1 MTDIIKIEP
10 KISISFFKQTH
21 VIRQIWVSAQ
31 ANLLQSMQGCVIA
44 MSSIMVP
51 QLFNS
56 VDENKLSLTEDE
68 ATWFVSLYCIGY
80 LSGSF
85 LGACQGNYF
94 GQRVS
99 LIIDSV
105 TASIGLLMVGLA
117 PSFPYLLI
125 GRLLCGHASGS
136 GTVTIPI
143 YTSEISLPKVRGM
156 TGSFMSSFLLSGYCI
171 AILLGSSFHW
181 RTTIL
186 LLIAL
191 PVLSGIFLFMAPDS
205 PVWLLQKGREEEA
218 FKSLSYFRNDIFEVR
233 EEMELIKMSIVVH
246 QCDKSESK
254 GFMDEFQTKLKR
266 FKSTEFIKPLLICIF
281 LTAGFVE
288 WNGIGAISFYM
299 VNFIEKVKIPVD
311 PYFGASFNTVGRA
324 IFGIISTVWIGKFPR
339 RKVIMTCIILMATG
353 SLIISTYHILLSNDY
368 FVHFG
373 IEDNSFIPWIPAIGF
388 LIISFSYT
396 SGYIQISY
404 MCQSELLPSDLK
416 SFGCGIIGF
425 VDGCSMFVSSKMA
438 LTLLENCGVI
448 FYFAYSTGML
458 ILSYVFVFF
467 VLPETSGK
475 TLQEIENEFRKK

>member
-1 MTDIIKIEP
+1 MTDVIETRP
-10 KISISFFKQTH
+10 KSSISIFRQKH
-21 VIRQIWVSAQ
+21 VIRQVWVSSQ
-31 ANLLQSMQGCVIA
+31 ANILHCMQGCVIA

-51 QLFNS
+51 QLLNP
-56 VDENKLSLTEDE
+56 VKENVLSLTHDE
-68 ATWFVSLYCIGY
+68 ATWFVSLYSIGY

-94 GQRVS
+94 GARVS

-105 TASIGLLMVGLA
+105 TSSIGLLMVGLA

-218 FKSLSYFRNDIFEVR
+218 FKSLSYFRNDIFEV
-233 EEMELIKMSIVVH
+233 EKEMELIKMSFLAT
-246 QCDKSESK
+246 QFNKSESK
-254 GFMDEFQTKLKR
+254 GFMEESQRKLKR
-266 FKSTEFIKPLLICIF
+266 FKSPEFIKPLLICIT
-281 LTAGFVE
+281 LTAVFVE

-299 VNFIEKVKIPVD
+299 VNFIERVKIPMD
-311 PYFGASFNTVGRA
+311 PYFAASFIAVGRA
-324 IFGIISTVWIGKFPR
+324 IFGIISTIWIGKFPR
-339 RKVIMTCIILMATG
+339 RHVIMTCIILMIAG
-353 SLIISTYHILLSNDY
+353 SLIISIYHFLLTNNY
-368 FVHFG
+368 FVHF
-373 IEDNSFIPWIPAIGF
+373 EMENNSFISWIPAVGF
-388 LIISFSYT
+388 LIVSFSYI
-396 SGYIQISY
+396 SGYAQISY
-404 MCQSELLPSDLK
+404 LFQSEILPSDVK

-425 VDGCSMFVSSKMA
+425 ADGCSMFVASKIA
-438 LTLLENCGVI
+438 LTLLDKCGVT
-448 FYFAYSTGML
+448 FYFAYSTGILL
-458 ILSYVFVFF
+458 ISFFFVLF

-475 TLQEIENEFRKK
+475 TLQEIENEFRK